1 MSLFGTTRLLP
12 TVMIMAASV
21 SAAYAAER
29 PIQSFFE
36 EVLER
41 PFNAQL
47 EVAHLKASHSRAERQ
62 GDDLIL
68 WTGSSTGGGMRLTF
82 HDGAEPEHGPGIV
95 RYSYYGG
102 TEIYDLVVQE
112 LPRTPLAIYFIERTG
127 VIHRFSVEDLSPYL
141 TPSGHHLLSIGKF
154 GDLSILG
161 ARADEGY
168 QDEFS
173 CRAKPPAAAQTP
185 EIHTLSDDAIEIEL
199 TGPLGAPRL
208 LKLHRDGRRWK
219 VVEPVQMWSGYS
231 CN

>member
-1 MSLFGTTRLLP
+1 MSLFGNNWVPLS
-12 TVMIMAASV
+12 VMIMVACV
-21 SAAYAAER
+21 GTAYAAER

-36 EVLER
+36 EVLEQ

-47 EVAHLKASHSRAERQ
+47 EAAHLKASHGRAERQ

-68 WTGSSTGGGMRLTF
+68 WAGAATEGGMRIVF
-82 HDGAEPEHGPGIV
+82 HDGAEPQHGSATV
-95 RYSYYGG
+95 HYSYYGG

-112 LPRTPLAIYFIERTG
+112 LPRTPIAIYFIERTG
-127 VIHRFSVEDLSPYL
+127 VIHRFSVDDLSPYL
-141 TPSGHHLLSIGKF
+141 SPSGHHLLSIGKF

-199 TGPLGAPRL
+199 TGPLGAPRV
-208 LKLHRDGRRWK
+208 LKLHREGRRWK
-219 VVEPVQMWSGYS
+219 VVEPAQMWSGYS